1 MICTLGMRSMKII
14 ILEFIQKMLISNKR
28 KLKIKKKIHCLISKK
43 KITTYY
49 LYMVRWV
56 RQLNIIL
63 DKF

>member
-14 ILEFIQKMLISNKR
+14 ILEFIHKMLISNKR
-28 KLKIKKKIHCLISKK
+28 KLKIKKKNTLFNFEK

-49 LYMVRWV
+49 LYMVRLV
-56 RQLNIIL
+56 RLNIIL